1 MSSADD
7 HIKQYEKNK
16 ALAQNSIFQDNKYND
31 WKITIIFYATMHLLD
46 STYPQYFTHNTHE
59 VRKNFLGRTMPYKN
73 IVDEYIEL
81 ENLSR
86 RSRYHCIPIEK
97 DEVEQAEELMN
108 CIEDFVESYKAS

>member
-1 MSSADD
+1 
-7 HIKQYEKNK
+7 
-16 ALAQNSIFQDNKYND
+16 
-31 WKITIIFYATMHLLD
+31 
-46 STYPQYFTHNTHE
+46 
-59 VRKNFLGRTMPYKN
+59 MPYKK